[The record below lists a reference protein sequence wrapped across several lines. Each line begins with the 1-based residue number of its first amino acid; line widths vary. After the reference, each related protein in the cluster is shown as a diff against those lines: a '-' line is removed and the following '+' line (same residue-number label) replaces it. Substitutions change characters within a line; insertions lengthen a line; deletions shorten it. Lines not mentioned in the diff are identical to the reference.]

1 MPASVDTTAFRAIS
15 HPIRRDILETLAGGE
30 RTVGDLVR
38 RFDVTQPAVSQH
50 LEILR
55 EAGLV
60 SSRAAGRRRVY
71 ALDPAPLREVF
82 DWAARFETFW
92 SERLDRLGVVLDR
105 EGGSTR

>member
-1 MPASVDTTAFRAIS
+1 MPASADTAAFRAIS
-15 HPIRRDILETLAGGE
+15 HPIRRDILETLARGE

-60 SSRAAGRRRVY
+60 SARAAGRRRVY

-92 SERLDRLGVVLDR
+92 SERLDRLGDVLDR
-105 EGGSTR
+105 EANRAR